1 MKEYPAFLQSKS
13 LIVPDAGLSIAQD
26 ELNPNLFAFQREL
39 TIWALRKGKAALF
52 ADTGLGKSRMALAWA
67 EALIKTG
74 QKVLILAPL
83 AVTSQFV
90 NEGLKMGIAVKA
102 IRSNADIAEA
112 SIATC
117 NYEIFERLDL
127 TQFGGIV
134 LDESSILKS
143 FEGKT
148 RTALI
153 KAFAATPYRL
163 CCTATPAPNDI
174 QEICNHAEFL
184 GVMTR
189 AEMLAAFFIHDDSGW
204 RLKGHAASGPFWKWL
219 ASWAMSV
226 KFPSDLG
233 YSDEGYQLPGLEIG
247 VALVK
252 SNYAQ
257 EGKLFADKLS
267 GVTER
272 AAARKATITDRVA
285 ETARLVQSEPEEQW
299 LIWCAF
305 DDEDKALQR
314 AIPGAASVKGSDS
327 PEYKAKTLLAFAAG
341 EVKILIS
348 KPSIAGFGMNFQ
360 RCARMVF
367 CGIGDSYEQY
377 YQAIRRCYRFG
388 QEREVR
394 VTIVLSEVEQDI
406 YYNVLRKEKEAARLT
421 SELVKHLAEFEQ
433 AEIKK
438 TGRETRMYKMGE
450 ASGQSWKMM
459 LGDSAERMKEL
470 AENSI
475 DLSVFSPP
483 FGSLYSYSD
492 SDRDIGNCK
501 DGEEFWQHFSFVSR
515 ELLRVMKPGRN
526 VCVHVAQIPLQKA
539 KDGFIGL
546 SDFRGETIRHFAETG
561 FIYHGEVC
569 IDKDPQAQAIRTK
582 SKALLFTQ
590 FHKDAS
596 WSRPALADYI
606 LIFRKPGD
614 NAVPIL
620 PDVTNNEWIEF
631 ARPIWYGIK
640 ESDTL
645 NTVEARSEKDER
657 HICPL
662 QLGTIER
669 CIRLWSNRGETV
681 FSPFGGIGSEPY
693 MAVKLGRYG
702 LGCELKEEYWKVAVK
717 NLKEAER
724 QANAGTLW
732 DLLPADESDI
742 QLAV

>member
-1 MKEYPAFLQSKS
+1 MLAYQDFLSSKS
-13 LIVPDAGLSIAQD
+13 LIVPDAGLQIEPD
-26 ELNPNLFAFQREL
+26 ELNSNLFPFQRDL
-39 TIWALRKGKAALF
+39 TLWALRKGKAALF

-67 EALIKTG
+67 EALVKIG
-74 QKVLILAPL
+74 RKVLILAPL

-90 NEGLKMGIAVKA
+90 SEGLKMGIAVRA
-102 IRSNADIAEA
+102 IRSNAEIGDNRIV
-112 SIATC
+112 TC

-127 TQFGGIV
+127 TQFGGVV

-153 KAFAATPYRL
+153 KAFALTPYRL

-184 GVMTR
+184 GVMNR
-189 AEMLAAFFIHDDSGW
+189 NEMLAAFFVHDDSGW
-204 RLKGHAASGPFWKWL
+204 RLKGHAARGPFWKWL

-233 YSDEGYQLPGLEIG
+233 YSDEGYQLPGLDIQP
-247 VALVK
+247 ALVK
-252 SNYAQ
+252 TSYVP

-272 AAARKATITDRVA
+272 AAARKATITDRVEEA
-285 ETARLVQSEPEEQW
+285 VRIVNQEPGEQW

-305 DDEDKALQR
+305 DNEDKALQK
-314 AIPGAASVKGSDS
+314 ALPGAVSVKGSDS
-327 PEYKAKTLLAFAAG
+327 PEYKAKMLLGFAAG
-341 EVKILIS
+341 EVQILIS

-388 QEREVR
+388 QEREVK
-394 VTIVLSEVEQDI
+394 VYIVLSEVEQEI

-433 AEIKK
+433 AQIKK
-438 TGRETRMYKMGE
+438 TGRETRMYKAGE
-450 ASGQSWKMM
+450 ASGQNWKMM
-459 LGDSAERMKEL
+459 LGDSAERMKEIPDK
-470 AENSI
+470 SI

-483 FGSLYSYSD
+483 FGSLYTYSD

-501 DGEEFWQHFSFVSR
+501 DGQEFWQHFSFVSK
-515 ELLRVMKPGRN
+515 ELLRITKPGRN

-539 KDGFIGL
+539 KDGVIGL
-546 SDFRGETIRHFAETG
+546 SDFRGETIKHFVETG

-606 LIFRKPGD
+606 LLFRAPGD
-614 NAVPIL
+614 NAVPIN
-620 PDVTNNEWIEF
+620 PDVTNNEWIEW

-640 ESDTL
+640 ETETL
-645 NTVEARSEKDER
+645 NVVEARSEEDER

-669 CIRLWSNRGETV
+669 CIRLWSNPGETV

-702 LGCELKEEYWKVAVK
+702 LACELKEEYWKVAVK

-732 DLLPADESDI
+732 DLLPADEEEA
-742 QLAV
+742 LAV